1 MNNIRRKTRTITV
14 GGIKIGSDYPV
25 RVQTM
30 ANTDT
35 NDIEQSVL
43 QAERCIKAGTELLR
57 YTTQGTK
64 EAENLG
70 IIHEKLHEKGYT
82 TPLVADIHF
91 NPHVAETAAK
101 LVEKIRINPGNFVN
115 SKDGE
120 YTENEWND
128 ELQRIKEKLFPLLD
142 ICKEHDTCVR
152 IGVNHGSLSKRIVSR
167 YGNTPLGLAKS
178 CMEFIELCE
187 EAGFY
192 NLILSIKASN
202 TRVMVYAVRM
212 LVEMMNASGKNY
224 PLHLGVTEAGSD
236 TEGRIKSA
244 VGIGTL
250 LSEGIGDT
258 IRVSLS
264 EAPEAEIPVAKAIVD
279 YINTYEPPTNCTD
292 ANCPKLTSYCKR
304 ESYII
309 DTIGGN
315 NAPVV
320 ITGTPTTSGQTS
332 SLHEDFTI
340 KTLPRYMEL
349 NADNIDAG
357 KISEIKHNPQKIIL
371 LTTEKHD
378 YINTVRAAINTLTSQ
393 NIHNPIIAYKKYNEA
408 DITQLQIKSAID
420 FGGLLIDGLI
430 DGIYINNTTAQ
441 IPAEEICET
450 SYQILQSSRARF
462 STTEYI
468 SCPSCGRTKFNLP
481 ERVKEVKRA
490 TKHLK
495 GLKIAVMGC
504 IVNGPGE
511 MADAD
516 YGYIGAGFGKVS
528 LFKGK
533 ECIIKNIPEEEAI
546 EKLLEIINKDN
557 ITAKK
562 HIDNEK

>member
-1 MNNIRRKTRTITV
+1 MNSIRRETKSITV
-14 GGIKIGSDYPV
+14 GSIRIGSEYPI

-35 NDIEQSVL
+35 NDIEASVS
-43 QAERCIKAGTELLR
+43 QAKRCIEAGAELLR

-70 IIHEKLHEKGYT
+70 IIHNKLQSEGYT

-101 LVEKIRINPGNFVN
+101 LVEKIRINPGNFVS
-115 SKDGE
+115 SKEGE
-120 YTENEWND
+120 YSEKEWAEEINKI
-128 ELQRIKEKLFPLLD
+128 REKLFPLLD
-142 ICKEHDTCVR
+142 ICKQHNTCVR
-152 IGVNHGSLSKRIVSR
+152 IGVNHGSLSKRIVSK

-178 CMEFIELCE
+178 CMEFIDLCE
-187 EAGFY
+187 EAEFY

-212 LVEMMNASGKNY
+212 LVEMMEKSGKNY

-244 VGIGTL
+244 SGIGTL

-264 EAPEAEIPVAKAIVD
+264 EAPEAEIPVAKNIVE
-279 YINTYEPPTNCTD
+279 YINTYNYSTTIQ
-292 ANCPKLTSYCKR
+292 PKQLSRRTSYNKR
-304 ESYII
+304 KSNEIHNIGGENVPIVVTNKANNTEIHEDYTIDNIPNKVLLEVEKI
-309 DTIGGN
+309 DTS
-315 NAPVV
+315 
-320 ITGTPTTSGQTS
+320 T
-332 SLHEDFTI
+332 LELL
-340 KTLPRYMEL
+340 KTHPE
-349 NADNIDAG
+349 
-357 KISEIKHNPQKIIL
+357 QIIF
-371 LTTEKHD
+371 LTTKEHNFIGTIRLGIEILSK
-378 YINTVRAAINTLTSQ
+378 N
-393 NIHNPIIAYKKYNEA
+393 NIYNPIIVTKKYNENNLSL
-408 DITQLQIKSAID
+408 LQIKSAID

-430 DGIYINNTTAQ
+430 DGIYINNENRA
-441 IPAEEICET
+441 ISEEEVCET
-450 SYQILQSSRARF
+450 SFQILQSTRARF

-468 SCPSCGRTKFNLP
+468 SCPSCGRTKFDLP
-481 ERVKEVKRA
+481 ERVKEVKKA

-528 LFKGK
+528 LYKGK
-533 ECIIKNIPEEEAI
+533 ECIVKNIPEGEAI
-546 EKLLEIINKDN
+546 KKLLEIINSN
-557 ITAKK
+557 I
-562 HIDNEK
+562 

>member
-1 MNNIRRKTRTITV
+1 MNSIRRETKSITV
-14 GGIKIGSDYPV
+14 GSIRIGSEYPI

-35 NDIEQSVL
+35 NDIEASVS
-43 QAERCIKAGTELLR
+43 QAKRCIEAGAELLR

-70 IIHEKLHEKGYT
+70 IIHNKLQSEGYT

-101 LVEKIRINPGNFVN
+101 LVEKIRINPGNFVS
-115 SKDGE
+115 SKEGE
-120 YTENEWND
+120 YSEKEWAEEINKI
-128 ELQRIKEKLFPLLD
+128 REKLFPLLD
-142 ICKEHDTCVR
+142 ICKQHNTCVR
-152 IGVNHGSLSKRIVSR
+152 IGVNHGSLSKRIVSK

-178 CMEFIELCE
+178 CMEFIDLCE
-187 EAGFY
+187 EAEFY

-212 LVEMMNASGKNY
+212 LVEMMEKSGKNY

-244 VGIGTL
+244 SGIGTL

-264 EAPEAEIPVAKAIVD
+264 EAPEAEIPVAKNIVE
-279 YINTYEPPTNCTD
+279 YINTYNYSTTIQ
-292 ANCPKLTSYCKR
+292 PKQLSRRTSYNKR
-304 ESYII
+304 KSNEIHNIGGENVPIVVTNKANNTEIHEDYTIDNIPNKVLLEVEKI
-309 DTIGGN
+309 DTS
-315 NAPVV
+315 
-320 ITGTPTTSGQTS
+320 T
-332 SLHEDFTI
+332 LELL
-340 KTLPRYMEL
+340 KTHPE
-349 NADNIDAG
+349 
-357 KISEIKHNPQKIIL
+357 QIIF
-371 LTTEKHD
+371 LTTKEHNFIGTIRLGIEILSK
-378 YINTVRAAINTLTSQ
+378 N
-393 NIHNPIIAYKKYNEA
+393 NIYNPIIVTKIYNENNLSL
-408 DITQLQIKSAID
+408 LQIKSAID

-430 DGIYINNTTAQ
+430 DGIYINNENRA
-441 IPAEEICET
+441 ISEEEVCET
-450 SYQILQSSRARF
+450 SFQILQSTRARF

-468 SCPSCGRTKFNLP
+468 SCPSCGRTKFDLP
-481 ERVKEVKRA
+481 ERVKEVKKA

-528 LFKGK
+528 LYKGK
-533 ECIIKNIPEEEAI
+533 ECIVKNIPEGEAI
-546 EKLLEIINKDN
+546 KKLLEIINSN
-557 ITAKK
+557 I
-562 HIDNEK
+562 

>member
-1 MNNIRRKTRTITV
+1 MNSIRRETKSITV
-14 GGIKIGSDYPV
+14 GSIKIGSEYPI

-35 NDIEQSVL
+35 NDIEASVS
-43 QAERCIKAGTELLR
+43 QAKRCIEAGAELLR

-70 IIHEKLHEKGYT
+70 IIHNKLQSEGYT

-101 LVEKIRINPGNFVN
+101 LVEKIRINPGNFVS
-115 SKDGE
+115 SKEGE
-120 YTENEWND
+120 YSEKEWAEEINKI
-128 ELQRIKEKLFPLLD
+128 REKLFPLLD
-142 ICKEHDTCVR
+142 ICKQHNTCVR
-152 IGVNHGSLSKRIVSR
+152 IGVNHGSLSKRIVSK

-178 CMEFIELCE
+178 CMEFIDLCE
-187 EAGFY
+187 EAEFY
-192 NLILSIKASN
+192 TLILSIKASN

-212 LVEMMNASGKNY
+212 LVEMMEKSGKNY

-244 VGIGTL
+244 SGIGTL

-264 EAPEAEIPVAKAIVD
+264 EAPEAEIPVAKNIVE
-279 YINTYEPPTNCTD
+279 YINTYNYSTTIQ
-292 ANCPKLTSYCKR
+292 PKQLSRRTSYNKR
-304 ESYII
+304 KSNEIHNIGGENVPIVVTNKANNTEIHEDYTIDNIPNKVLLEVEKI
-309 DTIGGN
+309 DTS
-315 NAPVV
+315 
-320 ITGTPTTSGQTS
+320 T
-332 SLHEDFTI
+332 LELL
-340 KTLPRYMEL
+340 KTHPE
-349 NADNIDAG
+349 
-357 KISEIKHNPQKIIL
+357 QIIF
-371 LTTEKHD
+371 LTTKEHNFIGTIRLGIEILSK
-378 YINTVRAAINTLTSQ
+378 N
-393 NIHNPIIAYKKYNEA
+393 NIYNPIIVTKKYNENNLSL
-408 DITQLQIKSAID
+408 LQIKSAID

-430 DGIYINNTTAQ
+430 DGIYINNENRA
-441 IPAEEICET
+441 ISEEEVCET
-450 SYQILQSSRARF
+450 SFQILQSTRARF

-468 SCPSCGRTKFNLP
+468 SCPSCGRTKFDLP
-481 ERVKEVKRA
+481 ERVKEVKKA

-528 LFKGK
+528 LYKGK
-533 ECIIKNIPEEEAI
+533 DCIVKNIPEGEAI
-546 EKLLEIINKDN
+546 KKLLEIINNN
-557 ITAKK
+557 I
-562 HIDNEK
+562 

>member
-1 MNNIRRKTRTITV
+1 MNSIRRETKSITV
-14 GGIKIGSDYPV
+14 GSIKIGSEYPI

-35 NDIEQSVL
+35 NDIEASVS
-43 QAERCIKAGTELLR
+43 QAKRCIEAGAELLR

-70 IIHEKLHEKGYT
+70 IIHNKLQSEGYT

-101 LVEKIRINPGNFVN
+101 LVEKIRINPGNFVS
-115 SKDGE
+115 SKEGE
-120 YTENEWND
+120 YSEKEWAEEINKI
-128 ELQRIKEKLFPLLD
+128 REKLFPLLD
-142 ICKEHDTCVR
+142 ICKQHNTCVR
-152 IGVNHGSLSKRIVSR
+152 IGVNHGSLSKRIVSK

-178 CMEFIELCE
+178 CMEFIDLCE
-187 EAGFY
+187 EAEFY

-212 LVEMMNASGKNY
+212 LVEMMEKSGKNY

-244 VGIGTL
+244 SGIGTL

-264 EAPEAEIPVAKAIVD
+264 EAPEAEIPVAKNIVE
-279 YINTYEPPTNCTD
+279 YINTYNYSTTIQ
-292 ANCPKLTSYCKR
+292 PKQLSRKTSYNKR
-304 ESYII
+304 KSNEIHNIGGENVPIVVTNKANNTEIHEDYTIDNIPNKVLLEVENI
-309 DTIGGN
+309 DTS
-315 NAPVV
+315 
-320 ITGTPTTSGQTS
+320 T
-332 SLHEDFTI
+332 LELL
-340 KTLPRYMEL
+340 KTHPE
-349 NADNIDAG
+349 
-357 KISEIKHNPQKIIL
+357 QIIF
-371 LTTEKHD
+371 LTTKEHNFIGTIRLGIEILSK
-378 YINTVRAAINTLTSQ
+378 N
-393 NIHNPIIAYKKYNEA
+393 NIYNPIIVTKKYNENNLSL
-408 DITQLQIKSAID
+408 LQIKSAID

-430 DGIYINNTTAQ
+430 DGIYINNENRA
-441 IPAEEICET
+441 ISEEEVCET
-450 SYQILQSSRARF
+450 SFQILQSTRARF

-468 SCPSCGRTKFNLP
+468 SCPSCGRTKFDLP
-481 ERVKEVKRA
+481 ERVKEVKKA

-528 LFKGK
+528 LYKGK
-533 ECIIKNIPEEEAI
+533 ECIVKNIPEGEAI
-546 EKLLEIINKDN
+546 KKLLEIINSN
-557 ITAKK
+557 I
-562 HIDNEK
+562 

>member
-1 MNNIRRKTRTITV
+1 MNSIRREIKSITV
-14 GGIKIGSDYPV
+14 GSIKIGSEYPI

-35 NDIEQSVL
+35 NDIEASVS
-43 QAERCIKAGTELLR
+43 QAKRCIEAGAELLR

-70 IIHEKLHEKGYT
+70 IIHNKLQSEGYT

-101 LVEKIRINPGNFVN
+101 LVEKIRINPGNFVS
-115 SKDGE
+115 SKEGE
-120 YTENEWND
+120 YSEKEWAEEINKI
-128 ELQRIKEKLFPLLD
+128 REKLFPLLD
-142 ICKEHDTCVR
+142 ICKQHNTCVR
-152 IGVNHGSLSKRIVSR
+152 IGVNHGSLSKRIVSK

-178 CMEFIELCE
+178 CMEFIDLCE
-187 EAGFY
+187 EAEFY

-212 LVEMMNASGKNY
+212 LVEMMEKSGKNY

-244 VGIGTL
+244 SGIGTL

-264 EAPEAEIPVAKAIVD
+264 EAPEAEIPVAKNIVE
-279 YINTYEPPTNCTD
+279 YINTYNYSTTIQ
-292 ANCPKLTSYCKR
+292 PKQLSRRTSYNKR
-304 ESYII
+304 KSNEIHNIGGENVPIVVTNKANNTEIHEDYTIDNIPNKVLLEVEKI
-309 DTIGGN
+309 DTS
-315 NAPVV
+315 
-320 ITGTPTTSGQTS
+320 T
-332 SLHEDFTI
+332 LELL
-340 KTLPRYMEL
+340 KTHPE
-349 NADNIDAG
+349 
-357 KISEIKHNPQKIIL
+357 QIIF
-371 LTTEKHD
+371 LTTKEHNFIGTIRLGIEILSK
-378 YINTVRAAINTLTSQ
+378 N
-393 NIHNPIIAYKKYNEA
+393 NIYNPIIVTKKYNENNLSL
-408 DITQLQIKSAID
+408 LQIKSAID

-430 DGIYINNTTAQ
+430 DGIYINNENRA
-441 IPAEEICET
+441 ISEEEVCET
-450 SYQILQSSRARF
+450 SFQILQSTRARF

-468 SCPSCGRTKFNLP
+468 SCPSCGRTKFDLP
-481 ERVKEVKRA
+481 ERVKEVKKA

-528 LFKGK
+528 LYKGK
-533 ECIIKNIPEEEAI
+533 ECIVKNIPEGEAI
-546 EKLLEIINKDN
+546 KKLLEIINSN
-557 ITAKK
+557 I
-562 HIDNEK
+562 

>member
-1 MNNIRRKTRTITV
+1 MNSIRRETKSITV
-14 GGIKIGSDYPV
+14 GSIRIGSEYPI

-35 NDIEQSVL
+35 NDIEASVS
-43 QAERCIKAGTELLR
+43 QAKRCIEAGAELLR

-70 IIHEKLHEKGYT
+70 IIHNKLQSEGYT

-101 LVEKIRINPGNFVN
+101 LVEKIRINPGNFVS
-115 SKDGE
+115 SKEGE
-120 YTENEWND
+120 YSEKEWAEEINKI
-128 ELQRIKEKLFPLLD
+128 REKLFPLLD
-142 ICKEHDTCVR
+142 ICKQHNTCVR
-152 IGVNHGSLSKRIVSR
+152 IGVNHGSLSKRIVSK

-178 CMEFIELCE
+178 CMEFIDLCE
-187 EAGFY
+187 EAEFY

-212 LVEMMNASGKNY
+212 LVEMMEKSGKNY

-244 VGIGTL
+244 SGIGTL

-264 EAPEAEIPVAKAIVD
+264 EAPEAEIPVAKNIVE
-279 YINTYEPPTNCTD
+279 YINTYNYSTTIQ
-292 ANCPKLTSYCKR
+292 PKKLSRRTSYNKR
-304 ESYII
+304 KSNEIHNIGGENVPIVVTNKANNTEIHEDYTIDNIPNKVLLEVEKI
-309 DTIGGN
+309 DTS
-315 NAPVV
+315 
-320 ITGTPTTSGQTS
+320 T
-332 SLHEDFTI
+332 LELL
-340 KTLPRYMEL
+340 KTDPE
-349 NADNIDAG
+349 
-357 KISEIKHNPQKIIL
+357 QIIF
-371 LTTEKHD
+371 LTTKEHNF
-378 YINTVRAAINTLTSQ
+378 IGTIRLGIEILSNN
-393 NIHNPIIAYKKYNEA
+393 NIYNPIIVTKRYNENNLSL
-408 DITQLQIKSAID
+408 LQIKSAID

-430 DGIYINNTTAQ
+430 DGIYINNENRA
-441 IPAEEICET
+441 ISEEEVCET
-450 SYQILQSSRARF
+450 SFQILQSTRARF

-468 SCPSCGRTKFNLP
+468 SCPSCGRTKFDLP
-481 ERVKEVKRA
+481 ERVKEVKKA

-528 LFKGK
+528 LYKGK
-533 ECIIKNIPEEEAI
+533 DCIVKNIPEGEAI
-546 EKLLEIINKDN
+546 KKLLEIINNN
-557 ITAKK
+557 I
-562 HIDNEK
+562 

>member
-1 MNNIRRKTRTITV
+1 MNSIRRETKSITV
-14 GGIKIGSDYPV
+14 GSIKIGSEYPI

-35 NDIEQSVL
+35 NDIEASVS
-43 QAERCIKAGTELLR
+43 QAKRCIEAGAELLR

-70 IIHEKLHEKGYT
+70 IIHNKLQSDGYT

-101 LVEKIRINPGNFVN
+101 LVEKIRINPGNFVS
-115 SKDGE
+115 SKEGE
-120 YTENEWND
+120 YSEKEWAEEINKI
-128 ELQRIKEKLFPLLD
+128 REKLFPLLD
-142 ICKEHDTCVR
+142 ICKQHNTCVR
-152 IGVNHGSLSKRIVSR
+152 IGVNHGSLSKRIVSK

-178 CMEFIELCE
+178 CMEFIDLCE
-187 EAGFY
+187 EAEFY

-212 LVEMMNASGKNY
+212 LVEMMEKSGKNY

-244 VGIGTL
+244 SGIGTL

-264 EAPEAEIPVAKAIVD
+264 EAPEAEIPVAKNIVE
-279 YINTYEPPTNCTD
+279 YINTYNYSTTIQ
-292 ANCPKLTSYCKR
+292 PKQLSRRTSYNKR
-304 ESYII
+304 KSNEIHNIGGENVPIVVTNKANNTEIHEDYTIDNIPNKVLLEVEKI
-309 DTIGGN
+309 DTS
-315 NAPVV
+315 
-320 ITGTPTTSGQTS
+320 T
-332 SLHEDFTI
+332 LELL
-340 KTLPRYMEL
+340 KTHPE
-349 NADNIDAG
+349 
-357 KISEIKHNPQKIIL
+357 QIIF
-371 LTTEKHD
+371 LTTKEHNFIGTIRLGIEILSK
-378 YINTVRAAINTLTSQ
+378 N
-393 NIHNPIIAYKKYNEA
+393 NIYNPIIVTKRYNENNLSL
-408 DITQLQIKSAID
+408 LQIKSAID

-430 DGIYINNTTAQ
+430 DGIYINNENRA
-441 IPAEEICET
+441 ISEEEVCET
-450 SYQILQSSRARF
+450 SFQILQSTRARF

-468 SCPSCGRTKFNLP
+468 SCPSCGRTKFDLP
-481 ERVKEVKRA
+481 ERVKEVKKA

-528 LFKGK
+528 LYKGK
-533 ECIIKNIPEEEAI
+533 ECIVKNIPEGEAI
-546 EKLLEIINKDN
+546 KKLLEIINSN
-557 ITAKK
+557 I
-562 HIDNEK
+562 

>member
-1 MNNIRRKTRTITV
+1 MNSIRRETKSITV
-14 GGIKIGSDYPV
+14 GSIRIGSEYPI

-35 NDIEQSVL
+35 NDIEASVS
-43 QAERCIKAGTELLR
+43 QAKRCIEAGAELLR

-70 IIHEKLHEKGYT
+70 IIHNKLQSDGYT

-101 LVEKIRINPGNFVN
+101 LVEKIRINPGNFVS
-115 SKDGE
+115 SKEGE
-120 YTENEWND
+120 YSEKEWAEEINKI
-128 ELQRIKEKLFPLLD
+128 REKLFPLLD
-142 ICKEHDTCVR
+142 ICKQHNTCVR
-152 IGVNHGSLSKRIVSR
+152 IGVNHGSLSKRIVSK

-178 CMEFIELCE
+178 CMEFIDLCE
-187 EAGFY
+187 EAEFY

-212 LVEMMNASGKNY
+212 LVEMMEKSGKNY

-244 VGIGTL
+244 SGIGTL

-264 EAPEAEIPVAKAIVD
+264 EAPEAEIPVAKNIVE
-279 YINTYEPPTNCTD
+279 YINTYNYSTTIQ
-292 ANCPKLTSYCKR
+292 PKQLSRRTSYNKR
-304 ESYII
+304 KSNEIHNIGGENVPIVVTNKANNTEIHEDYTIDNIPNKVLLEVENI
-309 DTIGGN
+309 DTS
-315 NAPVV
+315 
-320 ITGTPTTSGQTS
+320 T
-332 SLHEDFTI
+332 LELL
-340 KTLPRYMEL
+340 KTHPE
-349 NADNIDAG
+349 
-357 KISEIKHNPQKIIL
+357 QIIF
-371 LTTEKHD
+371 LTTKEHNFIGTIRLGIEILSK
-378 YINTVRAAINTLTSQ
+378 N
-393 NIHNPIIAYKKYNEA
+393 NIYNPIIVTKRYNENNLSL
-408 DITQLQIKSAID
+408 LQIKSAID

-430 DGIYINNTTAQ
+430 DGIYINNENIA
-441 IPAEEICET
+441 ISEEEVCET
-450 SYQILQSSRARF
+450 SFQILQSTRARF

-468 SCPSCGRTKFNLP
+468 SCPSCGRTKFDLP
-481 ERVKEVKRA
+481 ERVKEVKKA

-528 LFKGK
+528 LYKGK
-533 ECIIKNIPEEEAI
+533 ECIVKNIPEGEAI
-546 EKLLEIINKDN
+546 KKLLEIINSN
-557 ITAKK
+557 I
-562 HIDNEK
+562 

>member
-1 MNNIRRKTRTITV
+1 MNSIRRETKSITV
-14 GGIKIGSDYPV
+14 GSIRIGSEYPI

-35 NDIEQSVL
+35 NDIEASVS
-43 QAERCIKAGTELLR
+43 QAKRCIEAGAELLR

-70 IIHEKLHEKGYT
+70 IIHNKLQSEGYT

-101 LVEKIRINPGNFVN
+101 LVEKIRINPGNFVS
-115 SKDGE
+115 SKEGE
-120 YTENEWND
+120 YSEKEWAEEINKI
-128 ELQRIKEKLFPLLD
+128 REKLFPLLD
-142 ICKEHDTCVR
+142 ICKQHNTCVR
-152 IGVNHGSLSKRIVSR
+152 IGVNHGSLSKRIVSK

-178 CMEFIELCE
+178 CMEFIDLCE
-187 EAGFY
+187 EAEFY

-212 LVEMMNASGKNY
+212 LVEMMEKSGKNY

-244 VGIGTL
+244 SGIGTL

-264 EAPEAEIPVAKAIVD
+264 EAPEAEIPVAKNIVE
-279 YINTYEPPTNCTD
+279 YINTYNYSTTIQ
-292 ANCPKLTSYCKR
+292 PKQLSRRTSYNKR
-304 ESYII
+304 KSNEIHNIGGENVPIVVTNKANNTEIHEDYTINNIPNKVLLEVEKI
-309 DTIGGN
+309 DTS
-315 NAPVV
+315 
-320 ITGTPTTSGQTS
+320 T
-332 SLHEDFTI
+332 LELL
-340 KTLPRYMEL
+340 KTDPE
-349 NADNIDAG
+349 
-357 KISEIKHNPQKIIL
+357 QIIF
-371 LTTEKHD
+371 LTTKEHNFIGTIRLGIEILSK
-378 YINTVRAAINTLTSQ
+378 N
-393 NIHNPIIAYKKYNEA
+393 NIYNPIIVTKRYNENNLSL
-408 DITQLQIKSAID
+408 LQIKSAID

-430 DGIYINNTTAQ
+430 DGIYINNENIA
-441 IPAEEICET
+441 ISEEEVCET
-450 SYQILQSSRARF
+450 SFQILQSTRARF

-468 SCPSCGRTKFNLP
+468 SCPSCGRTKFDLP
-481 ERVKEVKRA
+481 ERVKEVKKA

-528 LFKGK
+528 LYKGK
-533 ECIIKNIPEEEAI
+533 ECIVKNIPEGEAI
-546 EKLLEIINKDN
+546 KKLLEIINSN
-557 ITAKK
+557 I
-562 HIDNEK
+562 

>member
-1 MNNIRRKTRTITV
+1 MNSIRRETKSITV
-14 GGIKIGSDYPV
+14 GSIRIGSEYPI

-35 NDIEQSVL
+35 NDIEASVS
-43 QAERCIKAGTELLR
+43 QAKRCIEAGAELLR

-70 IIHEKLHEKGYT
+70 IIHNKLQSEGYT

-101 LVEKIRINPGNFVN
+101 LVEKIRINPGNFVS
-115 SKDGE
+115 SKEGE
-120 YTENEWND
+120 YSEKEWAEEINKI
-128 ELQRIKEKLFPLLD
+128 REKLFPLLD
-142 ICKEHDTCVR
+142 ICKQHNTCVR
-152 IGVNHGSLSKRIVSR
+152 IGVNHGSLSKRIVSK

-178 CMEFIELCE
+178 CMEFIDLCE
-187 EAGFY
+187 EAEFY

-212 LVEMMNASGKNY
+212 LVEMMEKSGKNY

-244 VGIGTL
+244 SGIGTL

-264 EAPEAEIPVAKAIVD
+264 EAPEAEIPVAKNIVE
-279 YINTYEPPTNCTD
+279 YINTYNYSTTIQ
-292 ANCPKLTSYCKR
+292 PKQLSRRTSYNKR
-304 ESYII
+304 KSNEIHNIGGENVPIVVTNKANNTEIHEDYTINNIPNKVLLEVEKI
-309 DTIGGN
+309 DTS
-315 NAPVV
+315 
-320 ITGTPTTSGQTS
+320 T
-332 SLHEDFTI
+332 LELL
-340 KTLPRYMEL
+340 KTDPE
-349 NADNIDAG
+349 
-357 KISEIKHNPQKIIL
+357 QIIF
-371 LTTEKHD
+371 LTTKEHNFIGTIRLGIEILSK
-378 YINTVRAAINTLTSQ
+378 N
-393 NIHNPIIAYKKYNEA
+393 NIYNPIIVTKRYNENNLSL
-408 DITQLQIKSAID
+408 LQIKSAID

-430 DGIYINNTTAQ
+430 DGIYINNENRA
-441 IPAEEICET
+441 ISEEEVCET
-450 SYQILQSSRARF
+450 SFQILQSTRARF

-468 SCPSCGRTKFNLP
+468 SCPSCGRTKFDLP
-481 ERVKEVKRA
+481 ERVKEVKKA

-528 LFKGK
+528 LYKGK
-533 ECIIKNIPEEEAI
+533 DCIVKNIPEGEAI
-546 EKLLEIINKDN
+546 KKLLEIINNN
-557 ITAKK
+557 I
-562 HIDNEK
+562 

>member
-1 MNNIRRKTRTITV
+1 MNSIRRETKSITV
-14 GGIKIGSDYPV
+14 GSIKIGSEYPI

-35 NDIEQSVL
+35 NDIEASVS
-43 QAERCIKAGTELLR
+43 QAKRCIEAGAELLR

-70 IIHEKLHEKGYT
+70 IIHNKLQSEGYT

-101 LVEKIRINPGNFVN
+101 LVEKIRINPGNFVS
-115 SKDGE
+115 SKEGE
-120 YTENEWND
+120 YSEKEWAEEINKI
-128 ELQRIKEKLFPLLD
+128 REKLFPLLD
-142 ICKEHDTCVR
+142 ICKQHNTCVR
-152 IGVNHGSLSKRIVSR
+152 IGVNHGSLSKRIVSK

-178 CMEFIELCE
+178 CMEFIDLCE
-187 EAGFY
+187 EAEFY

-212 LVEMMNASGKNY
+212 LVEMMEKSGKNY

-244 VGIGTL
+244 SGIGTL

-264 EAPEAEIPVAKAIVD
+264 EAPEAEIPVAKNIVE
-279 YINTYEPPTNCTD
+279 YINTYNYSTTIQ
-292 ANCPKLTSYCKR
+292 PKQLSRRTSYNKR
-304 ESYII
+304 KSNEIHNIGGENVPIVVTNKANNTEIHEDYTIDNIPNKVLLEVEKI
-309 DTIGGN
+309 DTS
-315 NAPVV
+315 
-320 ITGTPTTSGQTS
+320 T
-332 SLHEDFTI
+332 LELL
-340 KTLPRYMEL
+340 KTDPE
-349 NADNIDAG
+349 
-357 KISEIKHNPQKIIL
+357 QIIF
-371 LTTEKHD
+371 LTTKEHNFIGTIRLGIEILSK
-378 YINTVRAAINTLTSQ
+378 N
-393 NIHNPIIAYKKYNEA
+393 NIYNPIIVTKKYNENNLSL
-408 DITQLQIKSAID
+408 LQIKSAID

-430 DGIYINNTTAQ
+430 DGIYINNENRA
-441 IPAEEICET
+441 ISEEEVCET
-450 SYQILQSSRARF
+450 SFQILQSTRARF

-468 SCPSCGRTKFNLP
+468 SCPSCGRTKFDLP
-481 ERVKEVKRA
+481 ERVKEVKKA

-528 LFKGK
+528 LYKGK
-533 ECIIKNIPEEEAI
+533 ECIVKNIPEGEAI
-546 EKLLEIINKDN
+546 KKLLEIINNN
-557 ITAKK
+557 I
-562 HIDNEK
+562 

>member
-1 MNNIRRKTRTITV
+1 MNSIRRETKSITV
-14 GGIKIGSDYPV
+14 GSIRIGSEYPI

-35 NDIEQSVL
+35 NDIEASVS
-43 QAERCIKAGTELLR
+43 QAKRCIEAGAELLR

-70 IIHEKLHEKGYT
+70 IIHNKLQSEGYT

-101 LVEKIRINPGNFVN
+101 LVEKIRINPGNFVS
-115 SKDGE
+115 SKEGE
-120 YTENEWND
+120 YSEKEWAEEINKI
-128 ELQRIKEKLFPLLD
+128 REKLFPLLD
-142 ICKEHDTCVR
+142 ICKQHNTCVR
-152 IGVNHGSLSKRIVSR
+152 IGVNHGSLSKRIVSK

-178 CMEFIELCE
+178 CMEFIDLCE
-187 EAGFY
+187 EAEFY

-212 LVEMMNASGKNY
+212 LVEMMEKSGKNY

-244 VGIGTL
+244 SGIGTL

-264 EAPEAEIPVAKAIVD
+264 EAPEAEIPVAKNIVE
-279 YINTYEPPTNCTD
+279 YINTYNYSTTIQ
-292 ANCPKLTSYCKR
+292 PKQLSRKTSYNKR
-304 ESYII
+304 KSNEIHNIGGENVPIVVTNKANNTEIHEDYTIDNIPNKVLLEVEKI
-309 DTIGGN
+309 DTS
-315 NAPVV
+315 
-320 ITGTPTTSGQTS
+320 T
-332 SLHEDFTI
+332 LELL
-340 KTLPRYMEL
+340 KTHPE
-349 NADNIDAG
+349 
-357 KISEIKHNPQKIIL
+357 QIIF
-371 LTTEKHD
+371 LTTKEHNFIGTIRLGIEILSK
-378 YINTVRAAINTLTSQ
+378 N
-393 NIHNPIIAYKKYNEA
+393 NIYNPIIVTKRYNENNLSL
-408 DITQLQIKSAID
+408 LQIKSAID

-430 DGIYINNTTAQ
+430 DGIYINNENRA
-441 IPAEEICET
+441 ISEEEVCET
-450 SYQILQSSRARF
+450 SFQILQSTRARF

-468 SCPSCGRTKFNLP
+468 SCPSCGRTKFDLP
-481 ERVKEVKRA
+481 ERVKEVKKA

-528 LFKGK
+528 LYKGK
-533 ECIIKNIPEEEAI
+533 ECIVKNIPEGEAI
-546 EKLLEIINKDN
+546 KKLLEIINNN
-557 ITAKK
+557 I
-562 HIDNEK
+562 

>member
-1 MNNIRRKTRTITV
+1 MNSIRRETKSITV
-14 GGIKIGSDYPV
+14 GSIKIGSEYPI

-35 NDIEQSVL
+35 NDIEASVS
-43 QAERCIKAGTELLR
+43 QAKRCIEAGAELLR

-70 IIHEKLHEKGYT
+70 IIHNKLQSEGYT

-101 LVEKIRINPGNFVN
+101 LVEKIRINPGNFVS
-115 SKDGE
+115 SKEGE
-120 YTENEWND
+120 YSEKEWAEEINKI
-128 ELQRIKEKLFPLLD
+128 REKLFPLLD
-142 ICKEHDTCVR
+142 ICKQHNTCVR
-152 IGVNHGSLSKRIVSR
+152 IGVNHGSLSKRIVSK

-178 CMEFIELCE
+178 CMEFIDLCE
-187 EAGFY
+187 EAEFY

-212 LVEMMNASGKNY
+212 LVEMMEKSGKNY

-244 VGIGTL
+244 SGIGTL

-264 EAPEAEIPVAKAIVD
+264 EAPEAEIPVAKNIVE
-279 YINTYEPPTNCTD
+279 YINTYNYSTTIQ
-292 ANCPKLTSYCKR
+292 PKQLSRKTSYNKR
-304 ESYII
+304 KSNEIHN
-309 DTIGGN
+309 IGGENVPIVVTNKAN
-315 NAPVV
+315 NTE
-320 ITGTPTTSGQTS
+320 I
-332 SLHEDFTI
+332 HEDYTI
-340 KTLPRYMEL
+340 
-349 NADNIDAG
+349 DNIPNKVLLEVE
-357 KISEIKHNPQKIIL
+357 KIDISTLELLKTHPEQIIF
-371 LTTEKHD
+371 LTTKEHNFIGTIRLGIEILSK
-378 YINTVRAAINTLTSQ
+378 N
-393 NIHNPIIAYKKYNEA
+393 NIYNPIIVTKRYNENNLSL
-408 DITQLQIKSAID
+408 LQIKSAID

-430 DGIYINNTTAQ
+430 DGIYINNENRA
-441 IPAEEICET
+441 ISEEEVCET
-450 SYQILQSSRARF
+450 SFQILQSTRARF

-468 SCPSCGRTKFNLP
+468 SCPSCGRTKFDLP
-481 ERVKEVKRA
+481 ERVKEVKKA

-528 LFKGK
+528 LYKGK
-533 ECIIKNIPEEEAI
+533 ECIVKNIPEGEAI
-546 EKLLEIINKDN
+546 KKLLEIINSN
-557 ITAKK
+557 I
-562 HIDNEK
+562 

>member
-1 MNNIRRKTRTITV
+1 MNSIRRETKSITV
-14 GGIKIGSDYPV
+14 GSIRIGSEYPI

-35 NDIEQSVL
+35 NDIEASVS
-43 QAERCIKAGTELLR
+43 QAKRCIEAGAELLR

-70 IIHEKLHEKGYT
+70 IIHNKLQSEGYT

-101 LVEKIRINPGNFVN
+101 LVEKIRINPGNFVS
-115 SKDGE
+115 SKEGE
-120 YTENEWND
+120 YSEKEWAEEINKI
-128 ELQRIKEKLFPLLD
+128 REKLFPLLD
-142 ICKEHDTCVR
+142 ICKQHNTCVR
-152 IGVNHGSLSKRIVSR
+152 IGVNHGSLSKRIVSK

-178 CMEFIELCE
+178 CMEFIDLCE
-187 EAGFY
+187 EAEFY

-212 LVEMMNASGKNY
+212 LVEMMEKSGKNY

-244 VGIGTL
+244 SGIGTL

-264 EAPEAEIPVAKAIVD
+264 EAPEAEIPVAKNIVE
-279 YINTYEPPTNCTD
+279 YINTYNYSTTIQ
-292 ANCPKLTSYCKR
+292 PKQLSRKTSYNKR
-304 ESYII
+304 KSNEIHNIGGENVPIVVTNKANNTEIHEDYTIDNIPNKVLLEVEKI
-309 DTIGGN
+309 DTSTLELLKTD
-315 NAPVV
+315 PEQV
-320 ITGTPTTSGQTS
+320 I
-332 SLHEDFTI
+332 F
-340 KTLPRYMEL
+340 
-349 NADNIDAG
+349 
-357 KISEIKHNPQKIIL
+357 
-371 LTTEKHD
+371 LTTKEHNFIGTIRLGIEILSK
-378 YINTVRAAINTLTSQ
+378 N
-393 NIHNPIIAYKKYNEA
+393 NIYNPIIVTKRYNENNLSL
-408 DITQLQIKSAID
+408 LQIKSAID

-430 DGIYINNTTAQ
+430 DGIYINNENRA
-441 IPAEEICET
+441 ISEEEVCET
-450 SYQILQSSRARF
+450 SFQILQSTRARF

-468 SCPSCGRTKFNLP
+468 SCPSCGRTKFDLP
-481 ERVKEVKRA
+481 ERVKEVKKA

-528 LFKGK
+528 LYKGK
-533 ECIIKNIPEEEAI
+533 ECIVKNIPEGEAI
-546 EKLLEIINKDN
+546 KKLLEIINSN
-557 ITAKK
+557 I
-562 HIDNEK
+562 

>member
-1 MNNIRRKTRTITV
+1 MNSIRRETKSITV
-14 GGIKIGSDYPV
+14 GSIKIGSEYPI

-35 NDIEQSVL
+35 NDIEASVS
-43 QAERCIKAGTELLR
+43 QAKRCIEAGAELLR

-70 IIHEKLHEKGYT
+70 IIHNKLQSDGYT

-101 LVEKIRINPGNFVN
+101 LVEKIRINPGNFVS
-115 SKDGE
+115 SKEGE
-120 YTENEWND
+120 YSEKEWAEEINKI
-128 ELQRIKEKLFPLLD
+128 REKLFPLLD
-142 ICKEHDTCVR
+142 ICKQHNTCVR
-152 IGVNHGSLSKRIVSR
+152 IGVNHGSLSKRIVSK

-178 CMEFIELCE
+178 CMEFIDLCE
-187 EAGFY
+187 EAEFY

-212 LVEMMNASGKNY
+212 LVEMMEKSGKNY

-244 VGIGTL
+244 SGIGTL

-264 EAPEAEIPVAKAIVD
+264 EAPEAEIPVAKNIVE
-279 YINTYEPPTNCTD
+279 YINTYNYSTTIQ
-292 ANCPKLTSYCKR
+292 PKQLSRRTSYNKR
-304 ESYII
+304 KSNEIHNIGGENVPIVVTNKANNTEIHEDYTIDNIPNKVLLEVEKI
-309 DTIGGN
+309 DTSTLELLETH
-315 NAPVV
+315 PEQV
-320 ITGTPTTSGQTS
+320 I
-332 SLHEDFTI
+332 F
-340 KTLPRYMEL
+340 
-349 NADNIDAG
+349 
-357 KISEIKHNPQKIIL
+357 
-371 LTTEKHD
+371 LTTKEHNFIGTIRLGIEILSK
-378 YINTVRAAINTLTSQ
+378 N
-393 NIHNPIIAYKKYNEA
+393 NIYNPIIVTKRYNENNLSL
-408 DITQLQIKSAID
+408 LQIKSAID

-430 DGIYINNTTAQ
+430 DGIYINNENRA
-441 IPAEEICET
+441 ISEEEVCET
-450 SYQILQSSRARF
+450 SFQILQSTRARF

-468 SCPSCGRTKFNLP
+468 SCPSCGRTKFDLP
-481 ERVKEVKRA
+481 ERVKEVKKA

-528 LFKGK
+528 LYKGK
-533 ECIIKNIPEEEAI
+533 ECIVKNIPEGEAI
-546 EKLLEIINKDN
+546 KKLLEIINNN
-557 ITAKK
+557 I
-562 HIDNEK
+562 

>member
-1 MNNIRRKTRTITV
+1 MNSIRRETKSITV
-14 GGIKIGSDYPV
+14 GSIKIGSEYPI

-35 NDIEQSVL
+35 NDIEASVS
-43 QAERCIKAGTELLR
+43 QAKRCIEAGAELLR

-70 IIHEKLHEKGYT
+70 IIHNKLQSEGYT

-101 LVEKIRINPGNFVN
+101 LVEKIRINPGNFVS
-115 SKDGE
+115 SKEGE
-120 YTENEWND
+120 YSEKEWAEEINKI
-128 ELQRIKEKLFPLLD
+128 REKLFPLLD
-142 ICKEHDTCVR
+142 ICKQHNTCVR
-152 IGVNHGSLSKRIVSR
+152 IGVNHGSLSKRIVSK

-178 CMEFIELCE
+178 CMEFIDLCE
-187 EAGFY
+187 EAEFY

-212 LVEMMNASGKNY
+212 LVEMMEKSGKNY

-244 VGIGTL
+244 SGIGTL

-264 EAPEAEIPVAKAIVD
+264 EAPEAEIPVAKNIVE
-279 YINTYEPPTNCTD
+279 YINTYNYSTTIQ
-292 ANCPKLTSYCKR
+292 PKQLSRRTSYNKR
-304 ESYII
+304 KSNEIHNIGGENVPIVVTNKANNTEIHEDYTIDNIPNKVLLEVEKI
-309 DTIGGN
+309 DTS
-315 NAPVV
+315 
-320 ITGTPTTSGQTS
+320 T
-332 SLHEDFTI
+332 LELL
-340 KTLPRYMEL
+340 KTDPE
-349 NADNIDAG
+349 
-357 KISEIKHNPQKIIL
+357 QIIF
-371 LTTEKHD
+371 LTTKEHNFIGTIRLGIEILSK
-378 YINTVRAAINTLTSQ
+378 N
-393 NIHNPIIAYKKYNEA
+393 NIYNPIIVTKRYNENNLSL
-408 DITQLQIKSAID
+408 LQIKSAID

-430 DGIYINNTTAQ
+430 DGIYINNENRA
-441 IPAEEICET
+441 ISEEEICET
-450 SYQILQSSRARF
+450 SFQILQSTRARF

-468 SCPSCGRTKFNLP
+468 SCPSCGRTKFDLP
-481 ERVKEVKRA
+481 ERVKEVKKA

-528 LFKGK
+528 LYKGK
-533 ECIIKNIPEEEAI
+533 ECIVKNIPEGEAI
-546 EKLLEIINKDN
+546 KKLLEIINNN
-557 ITAKK
+557 I
-562 HIDNEK
+562 

>member
-1 MNNIRRKTRTITV
+1 MNSIRRETKSITV
-14 GGIKIGSDYPV
+14 GSIKIGSEYPI

-35 NDIEQSVL
+35 NDIEASVS
-43 QAERCIKAGTELLR
+43 QAKRCIEAGAELLR

-70 IIHEKLHEKGYT
+70 IIHNKLQSEGYT

-101 LVEKIRINPGNFVN
+101 LVEKIRINPGNFVS
-115 SKDGE
+115 SKEGE
-120 YTENEWND
+120 YSEKEWAEEINKI
-128 ELQRIKEKLFPLLD
+128 REKLFPLLN
-142 ICKEHDTCVR
+142 ICKQHNTCVR
-152 IGVNHGSLSKRIVSR
+152 IGVNHGSLSKRIVSK

-178 CMEFIELCE
+178 CMEFIDLCE
-187 EAGFY
+187 EAEFY

-212 LVEMMNASGKNY
+212 LVEMMEKSGKNY

-244 VGIGTL
+244 SGIGTL

-264 EAPEAEIPVAKAIVD
+264 EAPEAEIPVAKNIVE
-279 YINTYEPPTNCTD
+279 YINTYNYSTTIQ
-292 ANCPKLTSYCKR
+292 PKQLSRRTSYNKR
-304 ESYII
+304 KSNEIHNIGGENVPIVVTNKANNTEIHEDYTIDNIPNKVLLEVGKI
-309 DTIGGN
+309 DTS
-315 NAPVV
+315 
-320 ITGTPTTSGQTS
+320 T
-332 SLHEDFTI
+332 LELL
-340 KTLPRYMEL
+340 KTHPE
-349 NADNIDAG
+349 
-357 KISEIKHNPQKIIL
+357 QIIF
-371 LTTEKHD
+371 LTTKEHNFIGTIRLGIEILSK
-378 YINTVRAAINTLTSQ
+378 N
-393 NIHNPIIAYKKYNEA
+393 NIYNPIIVTKRYNENNLSL
-408 DITQLQIKSAID
+408 LQIKSAID

-430 DGIYINNTTAQ
+430 DGIYINNENRA
-441 IPAEEICET
+441 ISEEEVCET
-450 SYQILQSSRARF
+450 SFQILQSTRARF

-468 SCPSCGRTKFNLP
+468 SCPSCGRTKFDLP
-481 ERVKEVKRA
+481 ERVKEVKKA

-528 LFKGK
+528 LYKGK
-533 ECIIKNIPEEEAI
+533 ECIVKNIPEGEAI
-546 EKLLEIINKDN
+546 KKLLEIINNN
-557 ITAKK
+557 I
-562 HIDNEK
+562 

>member
-1 MNNIRRKTRTITV
+1 MNSIRRETKSITV
-14 GGIKIGSDYPV
+14 GSIRIGSEYPI

-35 NDIEQSVL
+35 NDIEASVS
-43 QAERCIKAGTELLR
+43 QAKRCIEAGAELLR

-64 EAENLG
+64 EAKNLG
-70 IIHEKLHEKGYT
+70 IIHNKLQSEGYT

-101 LVEKIRINPGNFVN
+101 LVEKIRINPGNFVS
-115 SKDGE
+115 SKEGE
-120 YTENEWND
+120 YSEKEWAEEINKI
-128 ELQRIKEKLFPLLD
+128 REKLFPLLD
-142 ICKEHDTCVR
+142 ICKQHNTCVR
-152 IGVNHGSLSKRIVSR
+152 IGVNHGSLSKRIVSK

-178 CMEFIELCE
+178 CMEFIDLCE
-187 EAGFY
+187 EAEFY

-212 LVEMMNASGKNY
+212 LVEMMEKSGKNY

-244 VGIGTL
+244 SGIGTL

-264 EAPEAEIPVAKAIVD
+264 EAPEAEIPVAKNIVE
-279 YINTYEPPTNCTD
+279 YINTYNYSTTIQ
-292 ANCPKLTSYCKR
+292 PKQLSRRTSYNKR
-304 ESYII
+304 KSNEIHNIGGENVPIVVTNKANNTEIHEDYTIDNIPNKVLLEVEKI
-309 DTIGGN
+309 DTS
-315 NAPVV
+315 
-320 ITGTPTTSGQTS
+320 T
-332 SLHEDFTI
+332 LELL
-340 KTLPRYMEL
+340 KTHPE
-349 NADNIDAG
+349 
-357 KISEIKHNPQKIIL
+357 QIIF
-371 LTTEKHD
+371 LTTKEHNFIGTIRLGIEILSK
-378 YINTVRAAINTLTSQ
+378 N
-393 NIHNPIIAYKKYNEA
+393 NIYNPIIVTKRYNENNLSL
-408 DITQLQIKSAID
+408 LQIKSAID

-430 DGIYINNTTAQ
+430 DGIYINNENRA
-441 IPAEEICET
+441 ISEEEVCET
-450 SYQILQSSRARF
+450 SFQILQSTRARF

-468 SCPSCGRTKFNLP
+468 SCPSCGRTKFDLP
-481 ERVKEVKRA
+481 ERVKEVKKA

-528 LFKGK
+528 LYKGK
-533 ECIIKNIPEEEAI
+533 ECIVKNIPEGEAI
-546 EKLLEIINKDN
+546 KKLLEIINNN
-557 ITAKK
+557 I
-562 HIDNEK
+562 

>member
-1 MNNIRRKTRTITV
+1 MNSIRRETKSITV
-14 GGIKIGSDYPV
+14 GSIRIGSEYPI

-35 NDIEQSVL
+35 NDIEASVS
-43 QAERCIKAGTELLR
+43 QAKRCIEAGAELLR

-70 IIHEKLHEKGYT
+70 IIHNKLQSEGYT

-101 LVEKIRINPGNFVN
+101 LVEKIRINPGNFVS
-115 SKDGE
+115 SKEGE
-120 YTENEWND
+120 YSEKEWAEEINKI
-128 ELQRIKEKLFPLLD
+128 REKLFPLLD
-142 ICKEHDTCVR
+142 ICKQHNTCVR
-152 IGVNHGSLSKRIVSR
+152 IGVNHGSLSKRIVSK

-178 CMEFIELCE
+178 CMEFIDLCE
-187 EAGFY
+187 EAEFY

-212 LVEMMNASGKNY
+212 LVEMMEKSGKNY

-244 VGIGTL
+244 SGIGTL

-264 EAPEAEIPVAKAIVD
+264 EAPEAEIPVAKNIVE
-279 YINTYEPPTNCTD
+279 YINTYNYSTTIQ
-292 ANCPKLTSYCKR
+292 PKQLSRKTSYNKR
-304 ESYII
+304 KSNEIHNIGGENVPIVVTNKANNTEIHEDYTIDNIPNKVLLEVEKI
-309 DTIGGN
+309 DTS
-315 NAPVV
+315 
-320 ITGTPTTSGQTS
+320 T
-332 SLHEDFTI
+332 LELL
-340 KTLPRYMEL
+340 KTDPE
-349 NADNIDAG
+349 
-357 KISEIKHNPQKIIL
+357 QIIF
-371 LTTEKHD
+371 LTTKEHNFIGTIRLGIEILSK
-378 YINTVRAAINTLTSQ
+378 N
-393 NIHNPIIAYKKYNEA
+393 NIYNPIIVTKRYNENNLSL
-408 DITQLQIKSAID
+408 LQIKSAID

-430 DGIYINNTTAQ
+430 DGIYINNENRA
-441 IPAEEICET
+441 ISEEEVCET
-450 SYQILQSSRARF
+450 SFQILQSTRARF

-468 SCPSCGRTKFNLP
+468 SCPSCGRTKFDLP
-481 ERVKEVKRA
+481 ERVKEVKKA

-528 LFKGK
+528 LYKGK
-533 ECIIKNIPEEEAI
+533 ECIVKNIPEGEAI
-546 EKLLEIINKDN
+546 KKLLEIINSN
-557 ITAKK
+557 I
-562 HIDNEK
+562 

>member
-1 MNNIRRKTRTITV
+1 MNSIRRETKSITV
-14 GGIKIGSDYPV
+14 GSIRIGSEYPI

-35 NDIEQSVL
+35 NDIEASVS
-43 QAERCIKAGTELLR
+43 QAKRCIEAGAELLR

-70 IIHEKLHEKGYT
+70 IIHNKLQSEGYT

-101 LVEKIRINPGNFVN
+101 LVEKIRINPGNFVS
-115 SKDGE
+115 SKEGE
-120 YTENEWND
+120 YSEKEWAEEINKI
-128 ELQRIKEKLFPLLD
+128 REKLFPLLD
-142 ICKEHDTCVR
+142 ICKQHNTCVR
-152 IGVNHGSLSKRIVSR
+152 IGVNHGSLSKRIVSK

-178 CMEFIELCE
+178 CMEFIDLCE
-187 EAGFY
+187 EAEFY

-212 LVEMMNASGKNY
+212 LVEMMEKSGKNY

-244 VGIGTL
+244 SGIGTL

-264 EAPEAEIPVAKAIVD
+264 EAPEAEIPVAKNIVE
-279 YINTYEPPTNCTD
+279 YINTYNYSTTIQ
-292 ANCPKLTSYCKR
+292 PKQLSRRTSYNKR
-304 ESYII
+304 KSNEIHNIGGENVPIVVTNKANNTEIHEDYTINNIPNKVLLEVEKI
-309 DTIGGN
+309 DTS
-315 NAPVV
+315 
-320 ITGTPTTSGQTS
+320 T
-332 SLHEDFTI
+332 LELL
-340 KTLPRYMEL
+340 KTDPE
-349 NADNIDAG
+349 
-357 KISEIKHNPQKIIL
+357 QIIF
-371 LTTEKHD
+371 LTTKEHNFIGTIRLGIEILSK
-378 YINTVRAAINTLTSQ
+378 N
-393 NIHNPIIAYKKYNEA
+393 NIYNPIIVTKRYNENNLSL
-408 DITQLQIKSAID
+408 LQIKSAID

-430 DGIYINNTTAQ
+430 DGIYINNENIA
-441 IPAEEICET
+441 ISEEEVCET
-450 SYQILQSSRARF
+450 SFQILQSTRARF

-468 SCPSCGRTKFNLP
+468 SCPSCGRTKFDLP
-481 ERVKEVKRA
+481 ERVKEVKKA

-528 LFKGK
+528 LYKGK
-533 ECIIKNIPEEEAI
+533 DCIVKNIPEGEAI
-546 EKLLEIINKDN
+546 KKLLEIINNN
-557 ITAKK
+557 I
-562 HIDNEK
+562 

>member
-1 MNNIRRKTRTITV
+1 MNSIRRETKSITV
-14 GGIKIGSDYPV
+14 GSIKIGSEYPI

-30 ANTDT
+30 TNTDT
-35 NDIEQSVL
+35 NDIEASVS
-43 QAERCIKAGTELLR
+43 QAKRCIEAGAELLR

-70 IIHEKLHEKGYT
+70 IIHNKLQSEGYT

-101 LVEKIRINPGNFVN
+101 LVEKIRINPGNFVS
-115 SKDGE
+115 SKEGE
-120 YTENEWND
+120 YSEKEWAEEINKI
-128 ELQRIKEKLFPLLD
+128 REKLFPLLD
-142 ICKEHDTCVR
+142 ICKQHNTCVR
-152 IGVNHGSLSKRIVSR
+152 IGVNHGSLSKRIVSK

-178 CMEFIELCE
+178 CMEFIDLCE
-187 EAGFY
+187 EAEFY

-212 LVEMMNASGKNY
+212 LVEMMEKSGKNY

-244 VGIGTL
+244 SGIGTL

-264 EAPEAEIPVAKAIVD
+264 EAPEAEIPVAKNIVE
-279 YINTYEPPTNCTD
+279 YINTYNYSTTIQ
-292 ANCPKLTSYCKR
+292 PKQLSRKTSYNKR
-304 ESYII
+304 KSNEIHNIGGENVPIVVTNKANNTEIHEDYTIDNIPNKVLLEVENI
-309 DTIGGN
+309 DTS
-315 NAPVV
+315 
-320 ITGTPTTSGQTS
+320 T
-332 SLHEDFTI
+332 LELL
-340 KTLPRYMEL
+340 KTHPE
-349 NADNIDAG
+349 
-357 KISEIKHNPQKIIL
+357 QIIF
-371 LTTEKHD
+371 LTTKEHNFIGTIRLGIEILSK
-378 YINTVRAAINTLTSQ
+378 N
-393 NIHNPIIAYKKYNEA
+393 NIYNPIIVTKKYNENNLSL
-408 DITQLQIKSAID
+408 LQIKSAID

-430 DGIYINNTTAQ
+430 DGIYINNENRA
-441 IPAEEICET
+441 ISEEEVCET
-450 SYQILQSSRARF
+450 SFQILQSTRARF

-468 SCPSCGRTKFNLP
+468 SCPSCGRTKFDLP
-481 ERVKEVKRA
+481 ERVKEVKKA

-528 LFKGK
+528 LYKGK
-533 ECIIKNIPEEEAI
+533 DCIVKNIPEGEAI
-546 EKLLEIINKDN
+546 KKLLEIINSN
-557 ITAKK
+557 I
-562 HIDNEK
+562 

>member
-1 MNNIRRKTRTITV
+1 MNSIRRETKSITV
-14 GGIKIGSDYPV
+14 GSIKIGSEYPI

-35 NDIEQSVL
+35 NDIEASVS
-43 QAERCIKAGTELLR
+43 QAKRCIEAGAELLR

-70 IIHEKLHEKGYT
+70 IIHNKLQSEGYT

-101 LVEKIRINPGNFVN
+101 LVEKIRINPGNFVS
-115 SKDGE
+115 SKEGE
-120 YTENEWND
+120 YSEKEWAEEINKI
-128 ELQRIKEKLFPLLD
+128 REKLFPLLD
-142 ICKEHDTCVR
+142 ICKQHNTCVR
-152 IGVNHGSLSKRIVSR
+152 IGVNHGSLSKRIVSK

-178 CMEFIELCE
+178 CMEFIDLCE
-187 EAGFY
+187 EAEFY

-212 LVEMMNASGKNY
+212 LVEMMEKSGKNY

-244 VGIGTL
+244 SGIGTL

-264 EAPEAEIPVAKAIVD
+264 EAPEAEIPVAKNIVE
-279 YINTYEPPTNCTD
+279 YINTYNYSTTIQ
-292 ANCPKLTSYCKR
+292 PKQLSRRTSYNKR
-304 ESYII
+304 KSNEIHNIGGENVPIVVTNKANNTEIHEDYTIDNIPNKVLLEVENI
-309 DTIGGN
+309 DTS
-315 NAPVV
+315 
-320 ITGTPTTSGQTS
+320 T
-332 SLHEDFTI
+332 LELL
-340 KTLPRYMEL
+340 KTHPE
-349 NADNIDAG
+349 
-357 KISEIKHNPQKIIL
+357 QIIF
-371 LTTEKHD
+371 LTTKEHNFIGTIRLGIEILSK
-378 YINTVRAAINTLTSQ
+378 N
-393 NIHNPIIAYKKYNEA
+393 NIYNPIIVTKKYNENNLSL
-408 DITQLQIKSAID
+408 LQIKSAID

-430 DGIYINNTTAQ
+430 DGIYINNENRA
-441 IPAEEICET
+441 ISEEEVCET
-450 SYQILQSSRARF
+450 SFQILQSTRARF

-468 SCPSCGRTKFNLP
+468 SCPSCGRTKFDLP
-481 ERVKEVKRA
+481 ERVKEVKKA

-528 LFKGK
+528 LYKGK
-533 ECIIKNIPEEEAI
+533 DCIVKNIPEGEAI
-546 EKLLEIINKDN
+546 KKLLEIINSN
-557 ITAKK
+557 I
-562 HIDNEK
+562 